1 MKTRLSK
8 KEAARLA
15 LQSQGLLKKNPFGKG
30 KGGVLR
36 TLDQLGYIQIDTISV
51 IQRTHNHTFWTRV
64 QNFNPDVLDELQVK
78 DRKIFEYWSHAAAYL
93 PLADYRFYL
102 YKMHAIA
109 AGEKHWHVP
118 DKKMMKRVL
127 NRFMGEGPL
136 MARDFK
142 PPEDHQAAPW
152 WNWKPAKRA
161 LEQLFIEGKL
171 MIVRRNNF
179 HKVYDLP
186 ERVLPANLDTTLP
199 TTEEYCRFLILR
211 AIRAH
216 GLATEGEIGYL
227 RKGIKKDVK
236 TTLQQMLE
244 NGDIQTVNI
253 AGIANQLYYTTEESL
268 SQLANLRVSK
278 NIHLLSPFDN
288 CVIQRKRVQ
297 QIFGFNYQLECYV
310 PAQKRVYGYF
320 CLPILWGD
328 RFIGRL
334 DPKADRQS
342 KTFFIRNLCFEPTFK
357 DFEQVL
363 QPLAGK
369 IKDLASFNNCHSIVI
384 EKTEPKPITSQ
395 LRTLIGR
402 KV

>member
-1 MKTRLSK
+1 MKTGLSK
-8 KEAARLA
+8 KAAARLA
-15 LQSQGLLKKNPFGKG
+15 LQSQGLLKRNPFGKG

-36 TLDQLGYIQIDTISV
+36 ALDQLGYVQIDTISV
-51 IQRTHNHTFWTRV
+51 IERTHNHTFWTRLP
-64 QNFNPDVLDELQVK
+64 NFNPEVLDELQVK
-78 DRKIFEYWSHAAAYL
+78 DRKIFEYWSHAEAYL
-93 PLADYRFYL
+93 PIEDYRFYL
-102 YKMHAIA
+102 YKMRAIA
-109 AGEKHWHVP
+109 AGEKHWHAP

-127 NRFMGEGPL
+127 NRFRGKGPL
-136 MARDFK
+136 MAKDFK

-199 TTEEYCRFLILR
+199 TRGEYCRFLINR
-211 AIRAH
+211 AIKAH
-216 GLATEGEIGYL
+216 GLVTEGEIGYL

-236 TTLQQMLE
+236 TALQQMLE
-244 NGDIQTVNI
+244 NGNIQTVNI
-253 AGIANQLYYTTEESL
+253 DGISNQIYYTTEENL
-268 SQLANLRVSK
+268 SELGEIRASK
-278 NIHLLSPFDN
+278 NIRLLSPFDN

-297 QIFGFNYQLECYV
+297 QIFDFNYQLECYV

-334 DPKADRQS
+334 DPKADRKS
-342 KTFFIRNLCFEPTFK
+342 KTFYIRNLCFEPTFK

-369 IKDLASFNNCHSIVI
+369 IRDLAYFNNCHSIVI
-384 EKTEPKPITSQ
+384 ENREGKSITRQ
-395 LRTLIGR
+395 LMALMG
-402 KV
+402 

>member
-36 TLDQLGYIQIDTISV
+36 ALDQLGYVQIDTISV
-51 IQRTHNHTFWTRV
+51 IERTHNHTFWTRV
-64 QNFNPDVLDELQVK
+64 PNFNPDVLDELQVK
-78 DRKIFEYWSHAAAYL
+78 DRKIFEYWSHAESYV
-93 PLADYRFYL
+93 PIEDYRFYL
-102 YKMHAIA
+102 YKMRAIA
-109 AGEKHWHVP
+109 AGEKHWHAP
-118 DKKMMKRVL
+118 DKKMMRHVL
-127 NRFMGEGPL
+127 NRFTDEGPL
-136 MARDFK
+136 MAKDFK
-142 PPEDHQAAPW
+142 PPENHKAAPW

-186 ERVLPANLDTTLP
+186 ERVLPANLDATLP
-199 TTEEYCRFLILR
+199 TTGEYCRFLINR
-211 AIRAH
+211 AIKAH
-216 GLATEGEIGYL
+216 GLVTEQEIGYL
-227 RKGIKKDVK
+227 RKGIKKDIK
-236 TTLQQMLE
+236 TTLKQMLE
-244 NGDIQTVNI
+244 EGEIQTISVD
-253 AGIANQLYYTTEESL
+253 GILNQIFYTTEESL
-268 SQLANLRVSK
+268 SQLENLRVSK

-288 CVIQRKRVQ
+288 CIIQRKRVQ
-297 QIFGFNYQLECYV
+297 QIFDFIYQLECYV

-334 DPKADRQS
+334 DPKADRKS

-363 QPLAGK
+363 QALAGK
-369 IKDLASFNNCHSIVI
+369 IKDLALFNNCDRIVI
-384 EKTEPKPITSQ
+384 EKTEPKPITRQ
-395 LRTLIGR
+395 LMTLIG
-402 KV
+402 

>member
-15 LQSQGLLKKNPFGKG
+15 LHSQGLLKKNPFGKG

-36 TLDQLGYIQIDTISV
+36 ALDQLGYVQIDTISV
-51 IQRTHNHTFWTRV
+51 IERTHNHTFWTRV
-64 QNFNPDVLDELQVK
+64 PNFNPEVLDELQVK
-78 DRKIFEYWSHAAAYL
+78 DRKIFEYWSHAEAYL
-93 PLADYRFYL
+93 PIEDYRFYL
-102 YKMHAIA
+102 YKMRAIA
-109 AGEKHWHVP
+109 AGEKHWHAP

-127 NRFMGEGPL
+127 NRFRGEGPL
-136 MARDFK
+136 MAKDFK

-211 AIRAH
+211 VIKAH
-216 GLATEGEIGYL
+216 GLVTEPEIGYL
-227 RKGIKKDVK
+227 RKGIKKDIK
-236 TTLQQMLE
+236 TTLQQMLANDE
-244 NGDIQTVNI
+244 IQTVSVD
-253 AGIANQLYYTTEESL
+253 GISNQIYYTTEESL

-278 NIHLLSPFDN
+278 NIHLLSPLDN
-288 CVIQRKRVQ
+288 CVIQRRRVQ
-297 QIFGFNYQLECYV
+297 QIFDFNYQLECYV

-334 DPKADRQS
+334 DPKADRKS
-342 KTFFIRNLCFEPTFK
+342 KTFYIRNLCFEPTFK
-357 DFEQVL
+357 DFEQML

-369 IKDLASFNNCHSIVI
+369 IRDLAYFNNCDSIVI
-384 EKTEPKPITSQ
+384 ENREPKPITRQ
-395 LRTLIGR
+395 LMTFIG
-402 KV
+402 

>member
-1 MKTRLSK
+1 MKARLSK

-15 LQSQGLLKKNPFGKG
+15 LHSQGLLKKNPFGKG

-36 TLDQLGYIQIDTISV
+36 ALDQLGYVQIDTISV
-51 IQRTHNHTFWTRV
+51 IERTHNHTFWTRLP
-64 QNFNPDVLDELQVK
+64 NFNPEVLDELQVK
-78 DRKIFEYWSHAAAYL
+78 DRKIFEYWSHAEAYL
-93 PLADYRFYL
+93 PIADYRFYL
-102 YKMHAIA
+102 YKMRAIA
-109 AGEKHWHVP
+109 AGEKHWHAP

-127 NRFMGEGPL
+127 DRFRGEGPL
-136 MARDFK
+136 MAKDFK

-199 TTEEYCRFLILR
+199 TTKEYCRFLINR
-211 AIRAH
+211 VIKAH
-216 GLATEGEIGYL
+216 GLVTEGEIGYL
-227 RKGIKKDVK
+227 RKGIKKDIK
-236 TTLQQMLE
+236 GTLQKMLGE
-244 NGDIQTVNI
+244 GEIQTISVD
-253 AGIANQLYYTTEESL
+253 GILNQIFYTTEESL
-268 SQLANLRVSK
+268 SELENLRVSK

-297 QIFGFNYQLECYV
+297 QIFDFNYQLECYV

-328 RFIGRL
+328 KFIGRL
-334 DPKADRQS
+334 DPKADRKS

-363 QPLAGK
+363 QPLASK
-369 IKDLASFNNCHSIVI
+369 IRELAYFNNCQSIVI
-384 EKTEPKPITSQ
+384 ENAEPNSIRKQ
-395 LRTLIGR
+395 LMTLIG
-402 KV
+402 